1 MKRSI
6 EALGKAIFVCSMALM
21 GAWQAG
27 AQRIDP
33 LDENQAKQ
41 NRYSKIQQRILAD
54 QLSEACVQTD
64 LSRVPVKR
72 PEAGTVI
79 YAYDP
84 VAGQIVSFDASA
96 PETYLTTVPVSGLEG
111 DELLY
116 GIDFRPLDGVLYG
129 LVTSGFPTR
138 GRVVKINLTT
148 GAVTSVH
155 PTNTIATSVDIF
167 HGYDINASDGQLRQV
182 GDMGTNRRMILDTG
196 TVVAN
201 NATLRYVAGDINAG
215 VSPRIVHTANA
226 VSSGSSPKYYGIDS
240 AANTLV
246 RIGAVDGNPS
256 PGSTGDLSTVGG
268 LGLNPTSF
276 GAMDIQ
282 PGSNTA
288 YAALNIDSVPTFV
301 SIDLTTGAATI
312 IGPIGSAIVIDGIAI
327 QTGAIVAPSPVPS
340 PTPGVTP
347 TPGATATPTPTPTP
361 TPPAPPT
368 PTPSVTPTPIP
379 PNASIIRAVSTQTA
393 FNMAVHLH
401 FDLLARGGEKRV
413 MFSFAFNQ
421 SVFLNPVVSL
431 SPQAQVGSTLTT
443 DMSEAAQGRIGI
455 IIDSPAAYPTGTHRL
470 VTVVF
475 HTSQTAPAGAYPI
488 SYVATPIPFEIRD
501 VNGNLL
507 PWWFERGVIVSTT
520 SSAGVEVSGR
530 VLTADGRGLRNARVS
545 IVDASGGRRT
555 VTTGSFGNYRFD
567 DIEAGGTYVVTVD
580 SKRYSFAPRV
590 LAVADTLTDVNFL
603 AN

>member
-1 MKRSI
+1 
-6 EALGKAIFVCSMALM
+6 MALTM
-21 GAWQAG
+21 GAWQTG
-27 AQRIDP
+27 AQRSDP

-41 NRYSKIQQRILAD
+41 NRYSTIQQRILAD
-54 QLSEACVQTD
+54 QLSEVCVQTD

-84 VAGQIVSFDASA
+84 VAGRIVSFDASA

-155 PTNTIATSVDIF
+155 PTNTVATSVDTF

-201 NATLRYVAGDINAG
+201 DATLRYVAGDINAG

-226 VSSGSSPKYYGIDS
+226 VSSGASPKYYGIDS

-312 IGPIGSAIVIDGIAI
+312 IGPIGSATVIDGIAI
-327 QTGAIVAPSPVPS
+327 QTGAIVAPSPVPT

-347 TPGATATPTPTPTP
+347 TPGATATPTPTP

-393 FNMAVHLH
+393 FGLPVHLH
-401 FDLLARGGEKRV
+401 FDLLARGGEKSV
-413 MFSFAFNQ
+413 KFSFR
-421 SVFLNPVVSL
+421 LNPAVFVDPTASL
-431 SPQAQVGSTLTT
+431 SPQMAAGSTLTT
-443 DMSEAAQGRIGI
+443 DLSESAQGRIGI
-455 IIDSPAAYPTGTHRL
+455 TVNSTTPFPAGTRRM
-470 VTVVF
+470 VTVAF
-475 HTSQTAPAGAYPI
+475 RTSELATAGSYPI
-488 SYVATPIPFEIRD
+488 TYVPTPVPFEIHD
-501 VNGNLL
+501 TNGSLL
-507 PWWFERGVIVSTT
+507 PQWFEQ
-520 SSAGVEVSGR
+520 
-530 VLTADGRGLRNARVS
+530 
-545 IVDASGGRRT
+545 
-555 VTTGSFGNYRFD
+555 
-567 DIEAGGTYVVTVD
+567 
-580 SKRYSFAPRV
+580 
-590 LAVADTLTDVNFL
+590 
-603 AN
+603 